1 MRINRMDLSSLL
13 MKVFA
18 FLMSG
23 KPDLTVSQ
31 VTRLGRKRGESERS
45 QRETRRDGEGDK
57 VLDKKVKR
65 RGQRAM
71 KVDEPSFLALAR
83 GGR

>member
-1 MRINRMDLSSLL
+1 MRIANRMDLSSLL

-18 FLMSG
+18 FVMSG
-23 KPDLTVSQ
+23 DLTVSQ